1 MSDTWLQ
8 TFLEEI
14 AQFGAGERGM
24 DRLAFTE
31 ADRQARQ
38 YVTDIMTELGMS
50 VREDAFGNL
59 IGRLE
64 GSDPQAAPV
73 ATGSHIDT
81 VPDGGKYDGI
91 AGVAASLYAVKQL
104 RQRGPLTHPL
114 EIIVF
119 MAEES
124 SRFGFA
130 TMGSKAMSGQV
141 NQSLWAKAADKD
153 GVTLAEA
160 MRSFGLDL
168 SAVKAAI
175 RQPGELKAFVEL
187 HIEQGPVL
195 EATGKKIGVVT
206 AIAAPTRLKI
216 TVKGFAAHS
225 GTTPME
231 DRQDALVSAA
241 MIVLAIQEIALEQS
255 RHGTVGTVGNLK
267 VHPGVM
273 NVVPGLVEMWVDIRG
288 VNHGSII
295 ECLQDV
301 KDAISTIAEGQGTP
315 VAIDILTSDKPVEL
329 DEGVRSVITEAART
343 CGASYQDIHSGAGHD
358 AMNMASLA
366 PTGMIFIPCRQGI
379 SHNPEEF
386 AAPEDIQTGADVL
399 TETLYQLAK

>member
-1 MSDTWLQ
+1 MTNTWLQ
-8 TFLEEI
+8 TLIEDI
-14 AQFGAGERGM
+14 AKIGAGERGM

-31 ADRQARQ
+31 ADQQGRQ
-38 YVTDIMTELGMS
+38 YVISMMREMGMAI
-50 VREDAFGNL
+50 REDAFGNV
-59 IGRLE
+59 IARLE
-64 GSDPQAAPV
+64 GTDPQAAAV

-81 VPDGGKYDGI
+81 VPDGGKYDGVV
-91 AGVAASLYAVKQL
+91 GVAAALYAVKKL
-104 RQRGPLTHPL
+104 KERGPLTHPL

-130 TMGSKAMSGQV
+130 TMGSKAMTGQV
-141 NQSLWAKAADKD
+141 NQTLWSKAVDKN
-153 GVTLAEA
+153 GVTLAAA
-160 MRSFGLDL
+160 MQSLGLDFAKIKD
-168 SAVKAAI
+168 AVRK
-175 RQPGELKAFVEL
+175 PGEMKAFVEM

-241 MIVLAIQEIALEQS
+241 MIVLAIQEIALQES

-288 VNHGSII
+288 VNHTSII

-301 KDAISTIAEGQGTP
+301 KDAVSTIAEEQGTP

-329 DEGVRSVITEAART
+329 SEKIRSVITEAAKT
-343 CGASYQDIHSGAGHD
+343 CGAAYQDIHSGAGHD
-358 AMNMASLA
+358 AMNVALIA

-379 SHNPEEF
+379 SHNPEEY
-386 AAPEDIQTGADVL
+386 AAAEDIRIGADVL
-399 TETLYQLAK
+399 AETLYQLAK